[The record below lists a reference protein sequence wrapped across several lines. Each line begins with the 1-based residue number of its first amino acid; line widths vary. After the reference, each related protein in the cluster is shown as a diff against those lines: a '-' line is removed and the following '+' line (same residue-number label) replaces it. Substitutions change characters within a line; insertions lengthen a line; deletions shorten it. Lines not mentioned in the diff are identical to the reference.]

1 MRTDYNNVTSTTIT
15 ILTFFNRSSN
25 EETGAAGAGSCLHGG
40 VQLGIEGVQLG
51 IEKHESRA
59 DNSKPIVIQ
68 SKSHIFEDYEGR
80 NTFLKEEVE
89 KPFIASCAISW

>member
-1 MRTDYNNVTSTTIT
+1 MRTDHNNVTSTTIT

-25 EETGAAGAGSCLHGG
+25 EETGAAGAGSCIHGG

-51 IEKHESRA
+51 IEKHESGA

-68 SKSHIFEDYEGR
+68 CKSHIFEDLEAGGKSFQR
-80 NTFLKEEVE
+80 QWRSHSLPAV
-89 KPFIASCAISW
+89 

>member
-1 MRTDYNNVTSTTIT
+1 MRTDHNNVTSIT

-25 EETGAAGAGSCLHGG
+25 EETGAAGAGSCIHGG

-51 IEKHESRA
+51 IEKHESGA

-80 NTFLKEEVE
+80 SKFSKAEVE
-89 KPFIASCAISW
+89 KSFIASCAISWY

>member
-1 MRTDYNNVTSTTIT
+1 MRTDHNNVTSTTIT

-25 EETGAAGAGSCLHGG
+25 EETGAAGAGFCIHR
-40 VQLGIEGVQLG
+40 GVQLG

-89 KPFIASCAISW
+89 KSFIASCAISW

>member
-1 MRTDYNNVTSTTIT
+1 MRTDHNNVTSIT

-25 EETGAAGAGSCLHGG
+25 EETGAAGAGCIHGG

-89 KPFIASCAISW
+89 KSFIASCAISW